1 MPTSS
6 ESLPLR
12 EGDLPRTGP
21 GHPGLRARLKR
32 AIAPMAGLCVTLLAL
47 AVIHRTLGSVTLE
60 AVSGALAQIP
70 AAALGLAL
78 AFTLVS
84 FAAIGLYDLVAVE
97 TVAPGRLPRP
107 LAAATGAAGY
117 AVSNALGFP
126 LLTQAALR
134 YRLYGP
140 RAVAIADVGRVL
152 GASWFALLVS
162 LVTMTALALLVGP
175 PNLPGL
181 PGLHPVLHRAA
192 GATILSLVIGLVA
205 WLGARER
212 VLRLGRASLR
222 LPTTRAALVQ
232 IGAGIVDL
240 TAAAATLYVLLPAD
254 AVGSFPAFALIYVAA
269 TVVGIASHAPGGLGA
284 FEATLIASL
293 GVTGRADVIGGLLAY
308 RIVYTLLPFG
318 AALLGLALVEGLRR
332 RALVAAPARALGRFL
347 EPMVPRA
354 AAGIALTGGLVLLAS
369 GATRDLAT
377 RIEILSQVVPL
388 PFVEASHFAASLVG
402 LALLVLARGLNR
414 RLARAWRYALTLLVL
429 GAAFSLGKGLDW
441 EEALLLGT
449 LAALLAVFRASFYRC
464 PQVNPFLGRSLSAHS
479 LAARSV
485 SVASLAW
492 RPTGLAGAAAL
503 VAAAIGLGFVLW
515 RHCADADALWWQ
527 VAWDGDAPSL
537 LRASFA
543 LMAGV
548 AAIGF
553 DSAVNRRGLAAGAE
567 AGIPPAVRAAVAR
580 APGAAAS
587 LALLGDKQFITS
599 ADGQGFVMYAR
610 AGRSLVALG
619 EPVGPESRAAEL
631 AWAFREHADRAAARP
646 VFYGVGP
653 ENLPLFLDMGLAAL
667 KLGEVARVPL
677 AAFSLKGPARHDLRY
692 GARRAEKEGLT
703 FAILPRS
710 AVPEAM
716 PELRA
721 VSDAW
726 LALKSG
732 SEKRFSL
739 GVFDPA
745 YLAEFDLAVMRKA
758 GRIVAFANLWRGA
771 DRHEMAIDLIRYT
784 PDASRVIMDALFAN
798 LLLAAKAEG
807 YRWFNLGAAP
817 LSGLDDRRLASRW
830 NRFGA
835 FLYRRGADLYSFD
848 GLRAFKQK
856 FDPVWTPYYLICP
869 GGLGTPKALLDVA
882 TLVNG
887 SPLGLI
893 RR

>member
-1 MPTSS
+1 MPTSP
-6 ESLPLR
+6 ESLPLQEDVAR
-12 EGDLPRTGP
+12 VAANSQIRRLLPS
-21 GHPGLRARLKR
+21 L
-32 AIAPMAGLCVTLLAL
+32 AGLCIAALAL
-47 AVIHRTLGSVTLE
+47 AVLHHTLGSVTLS
-60 AVSGALAQIP
+60 AVSDAFDQIP
-70 AAALGLAL
+70 LTALAL
-78 AFTLVS
+78 ACLFTGIS
-84 FAAIGLYDLVAVE
+84 FAAIGVYDLVAVE
-97 TVAPGRLPRP
+97 TVAPGRIPRF
-107 LAAATGAAGY
+107 LAAATGAGGY
-117 AVSNALGFP
+117 ATSNALGFP
-126 LLTQAALR
+126 LLTQGALR
-134 YRLYGP
+134 YRAYGP
-140 RAVAIADVGRVL
+140 HAVPLGDVGRIL

-162 LVTMTALALLVGP
+162 LVTMAAVALVLGP
-175 PNLPGL
+175 ANLPGFR
-181 PGLHPVLHRAA
+181 GSAAAA
-192 GATILSLVIGLVA
+192 GMPRAEVTAGLAILGLVA
-205 WLGARER
+205 GLVLWLGRSER
-212 VLRLGRASLR
+212 VLRLGGFSMR

-293 GVTGRADVIGGLLAY
+293 GAGGRADVLGGLLAY
-308 RIVYTLLPFG
+308 RIVYTLLPFLV
-318 AALLGLALVEGLRR
+318 AMLGLAGTELVRR
-332 RALVAAPARALGRFL
+332 RAAFTGPARAAARFL

-354 AAGIALTGGLVLLAS
+354 AAGIALAGGVMLLAS
-369 GATRDLAT
+369 GATRDLAA

-414 RLARAWRYALTLLVL
+414 RLARAWRFALMLLVL

-441 EEALLLGT
+441 EEACLLGT
-449 LAALLAVFRASFYRC
+449 LAALLAAFRASFYRC
-464 PQVNPFLGRSLSAHS
+464 PPPAAQATPFTWS
-479 LAARSV
+479 
-485 SVASLAW
+485 
-492 RPTGLAGAAAL
+492 RPALAGVAAL
-503 VAAAIGLGFVLW
+503 VTGASGLGFVAW

-527 VAWDGDAPSL
+527 VNWDGDAPSL
-537 LRASFA
+537 IRASFA
-543 LMAGV
+543 LMAGM

-553 DSAVNRRGLAAGAE
+553 DNAVNRRGEPRAE
-567 AGIPPAVRAAVAR
+567 PEIPQAVVEAVAR
-580 APGAAAS
+580 APGASAA
-587 LALLGDKQFITS
+587 LALLGDKAFLTS

-619 EPVGPESRAAEL
+619 EPVGPAGTAPEL
-631 AWAFREHADRAAARP
+631 AWAFRELADRTAARP

-677 AAFSLKGPARHDLRY
+677 ADFSLKGPARHDLRY

-703 FAILPRS
+703 FTILPR
-710 AVPEAM
+710 AEVPAAM
-716 PELRA
+716 EELRA

-726 LALKSG
+726 LAMKSG

-739 GVFDPA
+739 GYFDPA
-745 YLAEFDLAVMRKA
+745 YLARFDIAVMRKE

-771 DRHEMAIDLIRYT
+771 DRNEVAIDLIRYT

-798 LLLAAKAEG
+798 LLLAAKDEG

-817 LSGLDDRRLASRW
+817 LSGLVDRRLASRW

-848 GLRAFKQK
+848 GLRTFKQK

-869 GGLGTPKALLDVA
+869 GGLGTPRALLDVA

-887 SPLGLI
+887 SPFGLI

>member
-1 MPTSS
+1 MPTSP
-6 ESLPLR
+6 ETLPLR
-12 EGDLPRTGP
+12 EDIAAEAGSGSQLRRLLPS
-21 GHPGLRARLKR
+21 L
-32 AIAPMAGLCVTLLAL
+32 AGLCIAAIAL
-47 AVIHRTLGSVTLE
+47 AMLHRTLGSVTLTS
-60 AVSGALAQIP
+60 VSDAFGQIP
-70 AAALGLAL
+70 ALAL
-78 AFTLVS
+78 ALACLFTGIS
-84 FAAIGLYDLVAVE
+84 FAAIGVYDLVAVE
-97 TVAPGRLPRP
+97 TVAPGRIPRSR
-107 LAAATGAAGY
+107 AAATGAGGY

-126 LLTQAALR
+126 LLTQGAFR
-134 YRLYGP
+134 YRAYGP
-140 RAVAIADVGRVL
+140 HAVPLSDVGRIL

-162 LVTMTALALLVGP
+162 LVTMAAVALVLGP
-175 PNLPGL
+175 ANLPGL
-181 PGLHPVLHRAA
+181 Q
-192 GATILSLVIGLVA
+192 GATVPSGLPRAEASVGVAILCLVAGLVL
-205 WLGARER
+205 WLGRSER
-212 VLRLGRASLR
+212 VLRVGGFGRGGFSMR

-293 GVTGRADVIGGLLAY
+293 GAGGRADMLGGLLAY
-308 RIVYTLLPFG
+308 RIIYTLLPF
-318 AALLGLALVEGLRR
+318 AAAILGLSSAELVRR
-332 RALVAAPARALGRFL
+332 RAAFAGPARAAGRFL

-354 AAGIALTGGLVLLAS
+354 AAGIALVGGVMLLAS
-369 GATRDLAT
+369 GATRDLAA

-414 RLARAWRYALTLLVL
+414 RLARAWRFALMLLVL

-441 EEALLLGT
+441 EEATLLGT
-449 LAALLAVFRASFYRC
+449 LAALLAAFRSSFYRC
-464 PQVNPFLGRSLSAHS
+464 PR
-479 LAARSV
+479 AAP
-485 SVASLAW
+485 ASLFALS
-492 RPTGLAGAAAL
+492 RPALAGVAAL
-503 VAAAIGLGFVLW
+503 LTGAIGLGFIAW

-537 LRASFA
+537 IRASFA
-543 LMAGV
+543 LMAGM

-553 DSAVNRRGLAAGAE
+553 DSAVNRRGAHGAE
-567 AGIPPAVRAAVAR
+567 PEIPQAVAEAVAR
-580 APGAAAS
+580 APGAAAA
-587 LALLGDKQFITS
+587 LALLGDKEFLTS

-619 EPVGPESRAAEL
+619 EPVAPEGTAPDL
-631 AWAFREHADRAAARP
+631 AWAFRELADRAAARP

-677 AAFSLKGPARHDLRY
+677 VDFTLKGPARHDLRY
-692 GARRAEKEGLT
+692 GARRAEKEGLS
-703 FAILPRS
+703 FAILPR
-710 AVPEAM
+710 AEVPAAM
-716 PELRA
+716 EDLAA

-726 LALKSG
+726 LLMKSG

-739 GVFDPA
+739 GYFDPA
-745 YLAEFDLAVMRKA
+745 YLARFDIAVMRKE

-771 DRHEMAIDLIRYT
+771 DRNEMAIDLIRYT

-798 LLLAAKAEG
+798 LLLAAKDEG

-817 LSGLDDRRLASRW
+817 LSGLVDRRLASRW

-869 GGLGTPKALLDVA
+869 GGLGTPRALLDVA

-887 SPLGLI
+887 SPFGLI

>member
-1 MPTSS
+1 MPTRS
-6 ESLPLR
+6 ETLPLR
-12 EGDLPRTGP
+12 EGDLLEPGP
-21 GHPGLRARLKR
+21 DTSGLRAQLKR
-32 AIAPMAGLCVTLLAL
+32 VVAPMAGLCITLLGL
-47 AVIHRTLGSVTLE
+47 VVIHRTLGSVTLD
-60 AVSGALAQIP
+60 AVSGALSQISAQ
-70 AAALGLAL
+70 ALGLGL
-78 AFTLVS
+78 LCTLVS

-140 RAVAIADVGRVL
+140 RAVGIADVGRVL

-162 LVTMTALALLVGP
+162 LVTMTALALLLGP

-181 PGLHPVLHRAA
+181 PGLHPVLHTTA

-205 WLGARER
+205 WLGRRER
-212 VLRLGRASLR
+212 LLRLGRVSLR

-254 AVGSFPAFALIYVAA
+254 AVGAFPAFALIYVVA

-293 GVTGRADVIGGLLAY
+293 GAGGRADVIGGLLAY
-308 RIVYTLLPFG
+308 RIIYTLLPFG
-318 AALLGLALVEGLRR
+318 AAMLGLAGVEGYRR
-332 RALVAAPARALGRFL
+332 RALVAAPAQAVGRFL

-441 EEALLLGT
+441 EEALLLGS
-449 LAALLAVFRASFYRC
+449 LAALLAIFRGSFYRC
-464 PQVNPFLGRSLSAHS
+464 PQVNPFLSQS
-479 LAARSV
+479 LAARSL
-485 SVASLAW
+485 SSKALAW
-492 RPTGLAGAAAL
+492 RPTGLAGAAL
-503 VAAAIGLGFVLW
+503 LFAAAVGLGFFLW

-527 VAWDGDAPSL
+527 VAWDGDAPSV

-553 DSAVNRRGLAAGAE
+553 DSAVNRRGVQAAAE
-567 AGIPPAVRAAVAR
+567 AEIPPAVREAVAR
-580 APGAAAS
+580 APGAWAA

-599 ADGQGFVMYAR
+599 GDGRGFVMYAR

-619 EPVGPESRAAEL
+619 EPVGPAGTTAEL
-631 AWAFREHADRAAARP
+631 AWAFRELADRAAARP

-677 AAFSLKGPARHDLRY
+677 AEFSLKGPARHDLRY

-703 FAILPRS
+703 FEILPRD
-710 AVPEAM
+710 AVPAAM
-716 PELRA
+716 PALRA
-721 VSDAW
+721 VSEAW

-739 GVFDPA
+739 GFFDPA
-745 YLAEFDLAVMRKA
+745 YLAQFDLAVMRKE